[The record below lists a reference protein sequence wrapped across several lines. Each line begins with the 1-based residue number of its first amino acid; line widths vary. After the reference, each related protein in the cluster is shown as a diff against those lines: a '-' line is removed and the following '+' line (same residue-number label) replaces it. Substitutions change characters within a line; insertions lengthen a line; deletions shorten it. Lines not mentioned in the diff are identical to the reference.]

1 MLTDIKI
8 IRTDSELECPHLDK
22 NLRALG
28 ATLVLLPDSISE
40 AELIAKT
47 ADADLIL
54 MCYTPITARV
64 INNANKLKGIVKYG
78 VGIDAIDIDCA
89 IARGIPVVNIPEYA
103 ENTVAEGAFALML
116 ALAKKTIPLQTE
128 MQKMGWAW
136 PTPKWIASDI
146 AGKTLGL
153 VGAGKIGK
161 SMARMAGAG
170 FGARVL
176 GFDPNVGEMEM
187 AAAGIQKHDSLTDML
202 KECDYVSVHCV
213 LNKDTH
219 HLMGAE
225 EFANMKPSAMLI
237 NVSRGAIVDEDALV
251 NALKRG
257 ALAGAGLDV
266 YSQEP
271 LNITDHPMREL
282 YAMDNVIL
290 SPHLTFYTVEAM
302 QRLEDETFLR
312 CQEIL
317 EGRPVVV
324 KSEDPRLTAQP
335 SGVIFKA
342 E

>member
-8 IRTDSELECPHLDK
+8 IRTDSELECPQLDK

-116 ALAKKTIPLQTE
+116 ALAKKTIPLQAE
-128 MQKMGWAW
+128 MQKTGWAW

-176 GFDPNVGEMEM
+176 GFDPNVSEMEM
-187 AAAGIQKHDSLTDML
+187 AEAGIQKCASLTDML

-213 LNKDTH
+213 LNDDTH
-219 HLMGAE
+219 HLIGAE